1 MLPRKGREVKFS
13 ATYERDGEWWIG
25 YVAELPGAN
34 AQDRTLEE
42 ARENLRDAVE
52 LIVGTNRE
60 LAQRRA
66 ASKEGERQVIQE
78 DLLVAV

>member
-1 MLPRKGREVKFS
+1 VKFS
-13 ATYERDGEWWIG
+13 ATYEQDGEWWIG
-25 YVAELPGAN
+25 YVAEVPGAN
-34 AQDRTLEE
+34 AQGRTLDE
-42 ARENLRDAVE
+42 ARENLREAVE

-66 ASKEGERQVIQE
+66 ADKPGESQVIQE